1 MQETVNHQG
10 VLSKQEIIKY
20 LDDEDPN
27 KKITISPILDRQ
39 TQIGRCSIDIRLSY
53 EFIITKETQLPM
65 LDVADYRNLKKNIM
79 QYQEKIR
86 IGYGEQFILHP
97 REFVLGASLE
107 YISLPLDLMAYVVGR
122 SSWGRLG
129 LVIATATLI
138 DPGFKGVITL
148 ELANIGKVPL
158 ILYPCLRIAQ
168 LVFHRLSS
176 PTEGYAGGYSTSTGP
191 KFSEIYN
198 DKEIP
203 VIIPEKRNSIKT
215 DLPNQST

>member
-1 MQETVNHQG
+1 MQETSNFQG
-10 VLSKQEIIKY
+10 VLSKNEILHY
-20 LDDEDPN
+20 LKE
-27 KKITISPILDRQ
+27 KKPEKGIIISPTPDQQ
-39 TQIGRCSIDIRLSY
+39 TQIGRCSIDIRLGY
-53 EFIITKETQLPM
+53 EFIITKETQLPI
-65 LDVADYRNLKKNIM
+65 LDVADFENLKKNIM
-79 QYQEKIR
+79 QYQERIR
-86 IGYGEQFILHP
+86 IGYGDPFILHP
-97 REFVLGASLE
+97 REFVLGASFE

-158 ILYPCLRIAQ
+158 KLYPCLRIAQ
-168 LVFHRLSS
+168 LVFHKLSS
-176 PTEGYAGGYSTSTGP
+176 PTEGYTGEYSISTGP

-203 VIIPEKRNSIKT
+203 WIVPKK
-215 DLPNQST
+215 QASTEDNPAKA

>member
-1 MQETVNHQG
+1 MQENVNSQG
-10 VLSKQEIIKY
+10 VLSKKEILQY
-20 LDDEDPN
+20 LEEKDPERG
-27 KKITISPILDRQ
+27 ISISPILNPE
-39 TQIGRCSIDIRLSY
+39 TQIGRCSIDIRLSN
-53 EFIITKETQLPM
+53 EFIITKETQLRM
-65 LDVADYRNLKKNIM
+65 LDVADYKTLKKDIM

-86 IGYGEQFILHP
+86 IGYGEPFTLHP
-97 REFVLGASLE
+97 KEFVLGASLE

-176 PTEGYAGGYSTSTGP
+176 RTEGYAGEYSTSTGP

-198 DKEIP
+198 DKEIEL
-203 VIIPEKRNSIKT
+203 IISKKENLIKE
-215 DLPNQST
+215 

>member
-1 MQETVNHQG
+1 MQELVNHQG
-10 VLSKQEIIKY
+10 VISKREILKY
-20 LDDEDPN
+20 LDEEDPN
-27 KKITISPILDRQ
+27 KRITISPILDPKR
-39 TQIGRCSIDIRLSY
+39 QIGRCSVDLRLSN
-53 EFIITKETQLPM
+53 EFIVTKETQLPI
-65 LDVADYRNLKKNIM
+65 LDVADWKNLKKNIM
-79 QYQEKIR
+79 QYQEKVR
-86 IGYGEQFILHP
+86 IDYGKPFILHP
-97 REFVLGASLE
+97 KEFVLGASFE

-158 ILYPCLRIAQ
+158 QLYPCLRIAQ
-168 LVFHRLSS
+168 LVFHKLTSKTDR
-176 PTEGYAGGYSTSTGP
+176 YAGQYSISTGP

-203 VIIPEKRNSIKT
+203 KILRNKNFHKNT
-215 DLPNQST
+215 K